1 MTEGQ
6 KSLQRLKEIQ
16 YSKPDGKGF
25 VVFHRNPESAV
36 SIKEKKSSTLVS
48 YLNSN
53 HDHIIMLLQH
63 TGYRN
68 DKVIEVK
75 FQRIENG
82 FNQIDPN
89 EKGLIL
95 FHTSEKIRQTI
106 FDVTNAP
113 EGFLLGFDLQGRRT
127 AMQFLPGISSSTFLQ
142 GMHQPFVLFVPMSIF
157 PLPDFNFFMIFDGE
171 LIISGSKKL
180 KVVQHT
186 HVFRVSQL
194 ELFFGSIKNVSEKF
208 NLRFVMNNEIAML
221 HSMGDHFHDF
231 NEFYLVLD
239 CLGLKLGVDYFYC
252 SDEFPDRGVVHE
264 LSTLVSHEWIGSELG
279 EGGSFIWMK

>member
-1 MTEGQ
+1 MTEGK
-6 KSLQRLKEIQ
+6 KSSQRLKEMP

-75 FQRIENG
+75 FQRIDQG
-82 FNQIDPN
+82 LYQINQR
-89 EKGLIL
+89 EKEVTL
-95 FHTSEKIRQTI
+95 FQTSEKLRQTI

-142 GMHQPFVLFVPMSIF
+142 GMHQPFVLYVPNEIIPF
-157 PLPDFNFFMIFDGE
+157 PDFNFFMIFDGE

-239 CLGLKLGVDYFYC
+239 CLRLKLGVDYFYC
-252 SDEFPDRGVVHE
+252 SDEFPDRGVVQE

-279 EGGSFIWMK
+279 VEGSFIWMK